1 MDWNMITAISTASMA
16 LIILVTAIF
25 AVLQLWEIKR
35 SRKVTAFVSL
45 SQFLQ
50 EEATRKA
57 RGILIGASGKKFNDW
72 SKEEIEAAE
81 KVCSTY
87 DVAGIMLSKKLI
99 EKDLLMEWRDSLIK
113 SWEVAKPMIIE
124 YRKTRGK
131 DYWDDFENLYR
142 MAKKI
147 KTVYNTDTV
156 NRHHGLDK

>member
-1 MDWNMITAISTASMA
+1 MDWNMITAISTASMV

-25 AVLQLWEIKR
+25 AVIQLREIKK
-35 SRKVTAFVSL
+35 SRKVTTFISL

-50 EEATRKA
+50 EKDTRKA

-72 SKEEIEAAE
+72 SIEEIEAAE

-99 EKDLLMEWRDSLIK
+99 EKDLLKEWRHSIIK
-113 SWEVAKPMIIE
+113 SWEAAKPMIIE
-124 YRKTRGK
+124 YRKIRGK

-147 KTVYNTDTV
+147 KTAYNTV
-156 NRHHGLDK
+156 

>member
-1 MDWNMITAISTASMA
+1 MDWNMITAISTASMT
-16 LIILVTAIF
+16 LIILATSIF
-25 AVLQLWEIKR
+25 AVMQLREIKR

-57 RGILIGASGKKFNDW
+57 RDILIKASGKKFNDW

-81 KVCSTY
+81 KACSTY

-99 EKDLLMEWRDSLIK
+99 EKDLLMEWRDSIIK
-113 SWEVAKPMIIE
+113 SWEAAEPMVIE
-124 YRKTRGK
+124 YRKSRGK
-131 DYWDDFENLYR
+131 DYWDDFEKLYR

-147 KTVYNTDTV
+147 ETAYNTV
-156 NRHHGLDK
+156 

>member
-1 MDWNMITAISTASMA
+1 MDWNMITAISTASMT
-16 LIILVTAIF
+16 LIILATAIF
-25 AVLQLWEIKR
+25 AVMQLREIKR

-57 RGILIGASGKKFNDW
+57 RDILIKASGKKFNDW

-81 KVCSTY
+81 KACSTY

-99 EKDLLMEWRDSLIK
+99 EKDLLMEWRDSIIK
-113 SWEVAKPMIIE
+113 SWEAAEPMVIE
-124 YRKTRGK
+124 YRKSRGK
-131 DYWDDFENLYR
+131 DYWDDFEKLYR

-147 KTVYNTDTV
+147 ETAYNTV
-156 NRHHGLDK
+156 